1 MPQKYIISI
10 DQSTQGTKALLFDEA
25 GFLIK
30 REDIPHRQIVD
41 ENGWISHDPIEI
53 YENTLTVVKRLID
66 KSAINKTEIKCIGI
80 SNQRETS
87 LIWDKKTG
95 CPIADAIVWQ
105 CSRSQDICDNI
116 KNTGMSEVIWQKTGL
131 RLSPYFPASKFTWL
145 LKNVAAAQE
154 KAERHELC
162 FGTIDTWLIYKL
174 TGGREYK
181 TDYSNASRTQLF
193 DIFKLEW
200 DDEICKMFG
209 INKIDLPEVCDS
221 DSNFGVTDFEGY
233 LEQPIPIHG
242 VLGDSHGA
250 LFGHGC
256 LKKGMVKT
264 TYGTGA
270 SVMMNIGEVPVLNQ
284 NVVTSLAWKI
294 DGKVNYVYEG
304 NINYA
309 GAVISWLKDDVKLIK
324 SSAETENLCN
334 LAVKDDDLY
343 FVPSFSGVGAPYWNS
358 KAKAVLTGITRT
370 TGKAEIV
377 RAGIECIAYQI
388 ADVIDIMRR
397 ETRIKELRVDGG
409 PSKNQYL
416 MQFQS
421 NILNINIMVPEA
433 EEFSGI
439 GAAYAAGLGMGI
451 YGLEIYDNNKNKKYK
466 SNMNQKKREQKQNG
480 WRNSVKSVLCETNN
494 GG

>member
-1 MPQKYIISI
+1 
-10 DQSTQGTKALLFDEA
+10 
-25 GFLIK
+25 
-30 REDIPHRQIVD
+30 
-41 ENGWISHDPIEI
+41 
-53 YENTLTVVKRLID
+53 
-66 KSAINKTEIKCIGI
+66 
-80 SNQRETS
+80 
-87 LIWDKKTG
+87 
-95 CPIADAIVWQ
+95 
-105 CSRSQDICDNI
+105 
-116 KNTGMSEVIWQKTGL
+116 
-131 RLSPYFPASKFTWL
+131 
-145 LKNVAAAQE
+145 
-154 KAERHELC
+154 
-162 FGTIDTWLIYKL
+162 
-174 TGGREYK
+174 
-181 TDYSNASRTQLF
+181 
-193 DIFKLEW
+193 
-200 DDEICKMFG
+200 
-209 INKIDLPEVCDS
+209 
-221 DSNFGVTDFEGY
+221 
-233 LEQPIPIHG
+233 
-242 VLGDSHGA
+242 
-250 LFGHGC
+250 
-256 LKKGMVKT
+256 MVKT

-480 WRNSVKSVLCETNN
+480 WRNSVKSVLCQTNN

>member
-1 MPQKYIISI
+1 
-10 DQSTQGTKALLFDEA
+10 
-25 GFLIK
+25 
-30 REDIPHRQIVD
+30 
-41 ENGWISHDPIEI
+41 
-53 YENTLTVVKRLID
+53 
-66 KSAINKTEIKCIGI
+66 
-80 SNQRETS
+80 
-87 LIWDKKTG
+87 
-95 CPIADAIVWQ
+95 
-105 CSRSQDICDNI
+105 
-116 KNTGMSEVIWQKTGL
+116 
-131 RLSPYFPASKFTWL
+131 
-145 LKNVAAAQE
+145 
-154 KAERHELC
+154 
-162 FGTIDTWLIYKL
+162 
-174 TGGREYK
+174 
-181 TDYSNASRTQLF
+181 
-193 DIFKLEW
+193 
-200 DDEICKMFG
+200 
-209 INKIDLPEVCDS
+209 
-221 DSNFGVTDFEGY
+221 
-233 LEQPIPIHG
+233 
-242 VLGDSHGA
+242 
-250 LFGHGC
+250 
-256 LKKGMVKT
+256 
-264 TYGTGA
+264 
-270 SVMMNIGEVPVLNQ
+270 MMNIGEVPVLNQ

-480 WRNSVKSVLCETNN
+480 WRNSVKSVLCQTNN

>member
-1 MPQKYIISI
+1 M
-10 DQSTQGTKALLFDEA
+10 
-25 GFLIK
+25 
-30 REDIPHRQIVD
+30 
-41 ENGWISHDPIEI
+41 
-53 YENTLTVVKRLID
+53 
-66 KSAINKTEIKCIGI
+66 
-80 SNQRETS
+80 
-87 LIWDKKTG
+87 
-95 CPIADAIVWQ
+95 
-105 CSRSQDICDNI
+105 
-116 KNTGMSEVIWQKTGL
+116 
-131 RLSPYFPASKFTWL
+131 
-145 LKNVAAAQE
+145 
-154 KAERHELC
+154 
-162 FGTIDTWLIYKL
+162 
-174 TGGREYK
+174 
-181 TDYSNASRTQLF
+181 
-193 DIFKLEW
+193 
-200 DDEICKMFG
+200 
-209 INKIDLPEVCDS
+209 
-221 DSNFGVTDFEGY
+221 
-233 LEQPIPIHG
+233 
-242 VLGDSHGA
+242 
-250 LFGHGC
+250 
-256 LKKGMVKT
+256 
-264 TYGTGA
+264 
-270 SVMMNIGEVPVLNQ
+270 
-284 NVVTSLAWKI
+284 VTSLAWKI

-480 WRNSVKSVLCETNN
+480 WRNSVKSVLCQTNN